1 MNTIDYPAL
10 MENRKNI
17 YQFLGRLFRREVDA
31 ETLEVVKGLTLEGS
45 YDFTDGL
52 RMMQNAIEASEDPI
66 TDFAVDYARIFLG
79 AGIAKGQVAYPFES
93 VYTSRDG
100 LVMQDAYEQVLG
112 IYRGHNLGKMD
123 KDLYEDHLGLEL
135 EFMGF
140 LCGKTKEALEHDDE
154 ESVSALLDEQADFLK
169 THLLNWVPKC
179 LADVAACP
187 GTDFYRG
194 LGKMTG
200 AFLQAE
206 SEMLLLT
213 E

>member
-10 MENRKNI
+10 MENRRNI

-31 ETLEVVKGLTLEGS
+31 ETLEVVKELVIEGS

-52 RMMQNAIEASEDPI
+52 RTMQKAIETSEDPI

-140 LCGKTKEALEHDDE
+140 LCGKAKEALEQGDE
-154 ESVSALLDEQADFLK
+154 EAVSSLLDEQADFLK
-169 THLLNWVPKC
+169 NHLLNWVPKC
-179 LADVAACP
+179 LADVDACP

-206 SEMLLLT
+206 SEMLLQS